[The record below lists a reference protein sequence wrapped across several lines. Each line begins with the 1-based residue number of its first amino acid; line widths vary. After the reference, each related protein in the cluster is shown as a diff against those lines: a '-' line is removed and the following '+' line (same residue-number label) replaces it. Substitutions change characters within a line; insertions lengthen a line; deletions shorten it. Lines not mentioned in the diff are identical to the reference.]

1 MLSYALELK
10 LPNIK
15 YDVRIEAGDKTNIYF
30 LNLQKVQKVTIEIPE
45 YLGIPWVGSFN
56 LTPDL
61 EEKVIQ
67 MVTEQDTEGGNKQL
81 GLSLRVT
88 RNSTIN
94 LYLHSPYWIINKTGL
109 PLQIRVSLIRFLIR
123 LKLGHIF

>member
-30 LNLQKVQKVTIEIPE
+30 LNLQKIHKVTVEIPE
-45 YLGIPWVGSFN
+45 YLGIPWVGSFS

-61 EEKVIQ
+61 EEKVVQ

-81 GLSLRVT
+81 GLSLKVV

-109 PLQIRVSLIRFLIR
+109 PLQIRVS
-123 LKLGHIF
+123 